1 MTSRASTTGTPAA
14 KAATPAKKTAAKKT
28 AARAP
33 RARTPRKTTAA
44 APALSLVKDS
54 APNGT
59 APPKPTTTLVDLRH
73 PLPVRRRLFVGPMGA
88 TEQAAVRAALAAAS
102 ARLPIPVRTWNGSTA
117 QLADGTLLIH
127 NPGPDRLFTAHIACR
142 HGAIHGTPIS
152 SLRDLGEA
160 RALTHACERPHGGV
174 NANQAITEGVNILR
188 ARIALVARWI
198 NNPAN
203 DRDAR
208 RSLAQTLG
216 LPEPGPENS
225 RRAATAAPQDQGI
238 PS

>member
-117 QLADGTLLIH
+117 QLGDGTLLIH

-174 NANQAITEGVNILR
+174 NADQAITEGVNTSPPKVLTPVLVVHEGLR
-188 ARIALVARWI
+188 RTADTQ
-198 NNPAN
+198 P
-203 DRDAR
+203 
-208 RSLAQTLG
+208 LAQREIADG
-216 LPEPGPENS
+216 L
-225 RRAATAAPQDQGI
+225 ATRTPDIEQPKEHPQ
-238 PS
+238 P